1 MYVAIAKLDELSD
14 AEGKRFEIG
23 GHSVALFKDGDVV
36 HAIENRCPHEGA
48 PLSEGFYD
56 CGVVICP
63 LHAWEF
69 NIVTGRS
76 RNGPERVRVF
86 PVRILADGGIE
97 VDLPDSGNAVDL
109 P

>member
-1 MYVAIAKLDELSD
+1 MYVKVAMIAELPSD
-14 AEGKRFEIG
+14 EGKCFEVEGQLIG
-23 GHSVALFKDGDVV
+23 LFKDGDVV

-56 CGVVICP
+56 CGVVTCP

-69 NIVTGRS
+69 NILTGHS

-86 PVRILADGGIE
+86 AVRILPDGGVE
-97 VDLPDSGNAVDL
+97 VDLP
-109 P
+109 